1 MLKISNIKIKDKKK
15 FLLFIS
21 SVVGVI
27 VLILGIWGIVKFVTR
42 YKGPV
47 YEALVNTIEQKTADP
62 VEDARNSLKIGDVI
76 AVFPAGHAWSD
87 TEKNS
92 YLIVK
97 MGITAEEAA
106 KLTQPKTKEA
116 ENLKGQSEIVLI
128 RQYKLDL
135 PKFDIEKFWSTHKQP
150 FAKKLFFNDIIKEKQ

>member
-1 MLKISNIKIKDKKK
+1 MLKITNIKIRDKKK

-21 SVVGVI
+21 SVVAVILLVLGVWGVI
-27 VLILGIWGIVKFVTR
+27 NFVTR

-47 YEALVNTIEQKTADP
+47 YEALVNIIEQKIADP
-62 VEDARNSLKIGDVI
+62 VEDARNSLKVGDVI

-106 KLTQPKTKEA
+106 KLTQSKTKDTDLGKEV
-116 ENLKGQSEIVLI
+116 VLI
-128 RQYKLDL
+128 RQYRLKL
-135 PKFDIEKFWSTHKQP
+135 PEFDVQNFWSTQKQP
-150 FAKKLFFNDIIKEKQ
+150 FAKKLFFSDIIKEKQ